1 MKVAEIRKLS
11 EQELKVKMEEARENH
26 LKLRFQQSTADSSQ
40 TIPSCRSLVRRSH
53 DSRLSFA
60 SGRSLPRLKGVKHE

>member
-26 LKLRFQQSTADSSQ
+26 LKLRFQQSTGQLTDHSQ
-40 TIPSCRSLVRRSH
+40 LQIARKEIARFETILREREIAAKAEGSE
-53 DSRLSFA
+53 A
-60 SGRSLPRLKGVKHE
+60 